1 MSVNITFL
9 VITGVLLA
17 TGFYLVLERTLTRV
31 LLGIMLIG
39 NGINLLILTTGGRRG
54 AAPLFQSQLPAEEYS
69 DPLPQALILTAIV
82 ITFAVTA
89 FLLAMIYRSWTL
101 TSADVLADDTEDVKV
116 SLSSAYDEEEDSPV
130 AEDTTEFV
138 DEEGRPVRE
147 GEE

>member
-9 VITGVLLA
+9 VIVCVLLA
-17 TGFYLVLERTLTRV
+17 SGFYLVLERTLTRV
-31 LLGIMLIG
+31 LLGIMLLG

-54 AAPLFQSQLPAEEYS
+54 IAPLFQSGLPAEEYS

-101 TSADVLADDTEDVKV
+101 TSVDELADDTEDIKV
-116 SLSSAYDEEEDSPV
+116 SQKTAYDEEEDSPV

>member
-1 MSVNITFL
+1 V
-9 VITGVLLA
+9 
-17 TGFYLVLERTLTRV
+17 
-31 LLGIMLIG
+31 
-39 NGINLLILTTGGRRG
+39 
-54 AAPLFQSQLPAEEYS
+54 PADEYS

-101 TSADVLADDTEDVKV
+101 TSADELTDDTEDIKV
-116 SLSSAYDEEEDSPV
+116 SQKTAYDEEEDSPV

>member
-54 AAPLFQSQLPAEEYS
+54 AAPLFQAQLPAEQYS

>member
-1 MSVNITFL
+1 MSLNLTLLL
-9 VITGVLLA
+9 VMGVLYAVGVYML
-17 TGFYLVLERTLTRV
+17 LERSLTRV

-54 AAPLFQSQLPAEEYS
+54 AAPLFQAQLPAEEYS

>member
-31 LLGIMLIG
+31 LLGIMLLG
-39 NGINLLILTTGGRRG
+39 NGVNLLILTAGGRKG
-54 AAPLFQSQLPAEEYS
+54 AAPLFKPDLPADQYS

-101 TSADVLADDTEDVKV
+101 TSADVLADDTEDIKV
-116 SLSSAYDEEEDSPV
+116 SQSTAYDEEEDSPV

-138 DEEGRPVRE
+138 DEEGRPIRE

>member
-54 AAPLFQSQLPAEEYS
+54 LAPLFQPDVPADQYS
-69 DPLPQALILTAIV
+69 DPLPQALVLTAIV

-101 TSADVLADDTEDVKV
+101 TSADVLADDTEDIKVKQ
-116 SLSSAYDEEEDSPV
+116 STAYDEEEDSPV

>member
-9 VITGVLLA
+9 VITGALLA

-54 AAPLFQSQLPAEEYS
+54 IAPLFQSDVPAEEYS
-69 DPLPQALILTAIV
+69 DPLPQALVLTAIV

-101 TSADVLADDTEDVKV
+101 TSADVLKDDTEDIKV
-116 SLSSAYDEEEDSPV
+116 SQSTAYDEEEDSPV

>member
-17 TGFYLVLERTLTRV
+17 AGFYLVLERTLTRV
-31 LLGIMLIG
+31 LLGIMLLG
-39 NGINLLILTTGGRRG
+39 NGVNLLILTSGGRRG
-54 AAPLFQSQLPAEEYS
+54 VAPLFDSSIAPEEYS

-89 FLLAMIYRSWTL
+89 FLLAMIYRSWAL
-101 TSADVLADDTEDVKV
+101 TSADVVADDTEDIKV
-116 SLSSAYDEEEDSPV
+116 SQSTAYDEEEDSPV

-138 DEEGRPVRE
+138 DEEGRPIRE

>member
-54 AAPLFQSQLPAEEYS
+54 AAPLFQAQLPAEEYS

>member
-9 VITGVLLA
+9 IVTAVLLA

-39 NGINLLILTTGGRRG
+39 NGINLLILTSGGRRG
-54 AAPLFQSQLPAEEYS
+54 IAPLFDANVNPEEYS

-89 FLLAMIYRSWTL
+89 FLLAMIYRSYTL
-101 TSADVLADDTEDVKV
+101 TRNDVLADDTEDIKV
-116 SLSSAYDEEEDSPV
+116 SQSTAYDEEEDSPV
-130 AEDTTEFV
+130 AEDVTEFV
-138 DEEGRPVRE
+138 DEEGRPIRE
-147 GEE
+147 GKE

>member
-17 TGFYLVLERTLTRV
+17 AGFYLVLERTLTRV
-31 LLGIMLIG
+31 LLGIMLLG
-39 NGINLLILTTGGRRG
+39 NGVNLLILTTGGRRG
-54 AAPLFQSQLPAEEYS
+54 VAPLFDSSRDSSEYS

-89 FLLAMIYRSWTL
+89 FLLAMIYRSWAL
-101 TSADVLADDTEDVKV
+101 TSADIVADDTEDIKV
-116 SLSSAYDEEEDSPV
+116 SQSTAYDEEEDSPV

-138 DEEGRPVRE
+138 DEEGRPIRE

>member
-17 TGFYLVLERTLTRV
+17 AGFYLVLERTLTRV
-31 LLGIMLIG
+31 LLGIMLLG
-39 NGINLLILTTGGRRG
+39 NGVNLLILTTGGRRG
-54 AAPLFQSQLPAEEYS
+54 VAPLFDSSRDPNEYS

-89 FLLAMIYRSWTL
+89 FLLAMIYRSWAL
-101 TSADVLADDTEDVKV
+101 TSADIVADDTEDIKV
-116 SLSSAYDEEEDSPV
+116 SQSTAYDEEEDSPV

-138 DEEGRPVRE
+138 DEEGRPIRE

>member
-9 VITGVLLA
+9 AITGVLLA
-17 TGFYLVLERTLTRV
+17 AGFYLVLERTLTRV
-31 LLGIMLIG
+31 LLGIMLLG
-39 NGINLLILTTGGRRG
+39 NGVNLLILTTAGRLG
-54 AAPLFQSQLPAEEYS
+54 KAPLFEAGLDPNVYA

-89 FLLAMIYRSWTL
+89 FLLAMIYRSWML
-101 TSADVLADDTEDVKV
+101 NQADVVADDTEDIKV
-116 SLSSAYDEEEDSPV
+116 SLSSAYDEEEDAPL
-130 AEDTTEFV
+130 AADTTEFV

>member
-17 TGFYLVLERTLTRV
+17 AGFYLVLERTLTRV
-31 LLGIMLIG
+31 LLGIMLLG
-39 NGINLLILTTGGRRG
+39 NGVNLLILTTGGRRG
-54 AAPLFQSQLPAEEYS
+54 VSPLFDSSRDASEYS

-89 FLLAMIYRSWTL
+89 FLLAMIYRSWAL
-101 TSADVLADDTEDVKV
+101 TSADIVADDTEDIKV
-116 SLSSAYDEEEDSPV
+116 SQSTAYDEEEDSPV

-138 DEEGRPVRE
+138 DEEGRPIRE

>member
-17 TGFYLVLERTLTRV
+17 VGYYLVLERTLTRV
-31 LLGIMLIG
+31 LLGIVVLG
-39 NGINLLILTTGGRRG
+39 NGVNLLILTAGGRMG
-54 AAPLFQSQLPAEEYS
+54 NAPLFNPDLQPDEYS

-89 FLLAMIYRSWTL
+89 FLLAMIYRSWSL
-101 TSADVLADDTEDVKV
+101 TNADTVHDDEEDIRV
-116 SLSSAYDEEEDSPV
+116 SQASAYDEEEDSPV
-130 AEDTTEFV
+130 EEDTTEFV
-138 DEEGRPVRE
+138 DEEGRPIRE

>member
-1 MSVNITFL
+1 MSVNIIFL
-9 VITGVLLA
+9 AATGVLLA

-39 NGINLLILTTGGRRG
+39 NGVNLLILSTGGARG
-54 AAPLFQSQLPAEEYS
+54 FAPLFAKDRSPDEYS

-101 TSADVLADDTEDVKV
+101 TRADELADDSEDIKV
-116 SLSSAYDEEEDSPV
+116 SQSTAYDEEEDSLVP
-130 AEDTTEFV
+130 ADTTEFV
-138 DEEGRPVRE
+138 DEQGRPQRE
-147 GEE
+147 GKE

>member
-17 TGFYLVLERTLTRV
+17 AGFYLVLERTLTRV
-31 LLGIMLIG
+31 LLGIMLLG
-39 NGINLLILTTGGRRG
+39 NGVNLLILTTGGRRG
-54 AAPLFQSQLPAEEYS
+54 VAPLFDSNRDPSEYS

-89 FLLAMIYRSWTL
+89 FLLAMIYRSWAL
-101 TSADVLADDTEDVKV
+101 TSADIVADDTEDIKV
-116 SLSSAYDEEEDSPV
+116 SQSTAYDEEEDSPV

-138 DEEGRPVRE
+138 DEEGRPIRE

>member
-9 VITGVLLA
+9 VVTGVLLA
-17 TGFYLVLERTLTRV
+17 AGFYLVLERTLTRV
-31 LLGIMLIG
+31 LLGIMLLG
-39 NGINLLILTTGGRRG
+39 NGINLLILTSGGRKG
-54 AAPLFQSQLPAEEYS
+54 AAPLFKPDAAADSYS

-101 TSADVLADDTEDVKV
+101 TSADELTDDTEDIKV
-116 SLSSAYDEEEDSPV
+116 SQKTAYDEEEDSPV

>member
-17 TGFYLVLERTLTRV
+17 VGYYLVLERTLTRV
-31 LLGIMLIG
+31 LLGIVVLG
-39 NGINLLILTTGGRRG
+39 NAVNLLILTTGGRMG
-54 AAPLFQSQLPAEEYS
+54 AAPLFDPGLEPDEYS

-89 FLLAMIYRSWTL
+89 FLLALIYRSWSL
-101 TSADVLADDTEDVKV
+101 TSADTVRDDEEDIRV
-116 SLSSAYDEEEDSPV
+116 SQASAYDEEEDSPV
-130 AEDTTEFV
+130 EQDTTEFV
-138 DEEGRPVRE
+138 DEQGRPIRE

>member
-1 MSVNITFL
+1 MNSLFALIIGVL
-9 VITGVLLA
+9 VGTGVFLL
-17 TGFYLVLERTLTRV
+17 LSRSIVRV
-31 LLGIMLIG
+31 VIG
-39 NGINLLILTTGGRRG
+39 LAFIAYGINLTILTVAGLSQ
-54 AAPLFQSQLPAEEYS
+54 ASPPLLTLPGPYV

-101 TSADVLADDTEDVKV
+101 TSADVLADDTEDIKV
-116 SLSSAYDEEEDSPV
+116 SQSTAYDEEEDSPV

-138 DEEGRPVRE
+138 DEEGRPIRE